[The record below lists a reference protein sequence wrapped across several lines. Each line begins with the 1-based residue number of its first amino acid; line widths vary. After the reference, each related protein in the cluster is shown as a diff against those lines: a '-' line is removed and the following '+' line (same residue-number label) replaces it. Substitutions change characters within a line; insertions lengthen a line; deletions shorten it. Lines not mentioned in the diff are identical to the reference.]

1 MICNNESA
9 VSNSRLYIVAD
20 GLFGTKTVS
29 KPAVKSK
36 RDVGK
41 KFLSYRFTKDESEKE
56 NGKEPESAD
65 EVDVKWNGVVGDLV
79 SGTAHMSF
87 APLSVSSSRSE
98 VIDFSVP
105 YFFSGVSF
113 LAAPQ
118 QKSEIP
124 LMAFLL
130 PFSPELWIAIFTS
143 LNITA
148 IAVAIYE
155 WLSPFGLNPWGRQRS
170 KNFSMS
176 SALWVMW
183 GLLCGHL
190 VAFKAPKSWPNK
202 FLINVWGGF
211 SVIFVASYTANIAA
225 LIAGLFFQNTVS
237 NYHDRS
243 VSILAFFCK

>member
-1 MICNNESA
+1 MFVYRFKEESGKMNRNNEF
-9 VSNSRLYIVAD
+9 D
-20 GLFGTKTVS
+20 
-29 KPAVKSK
+29 
-36 RDVGK
+36 
-41 KFLSYRFTKDESEKE
+41 DEM
-56 NGKEPESAD
+56 N
-65 EVDVKWNGVVGDLV
+65 VKWNGIVGDLV
-79 SGTAHMSF
+79 SGAAHMSF

-98 VIDFSVP
+98 VIDFSAP

-225 LIAGLFFQNTVS
+225 LIAGLFFHNTVS

-243 VSILAFFCK
+243 VSSWIFLFYFGKDLHINVFYVLL

>member
-1 MICNNESA
+1 
-9 VSNSRLYIVAD
+9 
-20 GLFGTKTVS
+20 
-29 KPAVKSK
+29 
-36 RDVGK
+36 
-41 KFLSYRFTKDESEKE
+41 
-56 NGKEPESAD
+56 
-65 EVDVKWNGVVGDLV
+65 
-79 SGTAHMSF
+79 MSF
-87 APLSVSSSRSE
+87 ASLSVSSARSA
-98 VIDFSVP
+98 VIDYSVP

-113 LAAPQ
+113 IAAPQ

-225 LIAGLFFQNTVS
+225 LIAGLFFHNTVS

-243 VSILAFFCK
+243 VSLHFITLNFF